1 MHPPPAS
8 PDPPSRRDGRS
19 RAGPLIEPVPLP
31 LVELRGSAHI
41 VCFANP
47 AFCALVQRS
56 RVELVG
62 KPFADIVTNGS
73 ACEGLLDRVYQAE
86 ARAQPTTSDGA
97 TPNSTIWLQAM
108 WPSLEGD
115 RRPVRVIVQLSKLA
129 DVTRFTVEMNEA
141 LLLGGLRQHELRE
154 AAERTEAGLQ
164 MEIVERIRIENELL
178 EAKAELRTHAEYLEH
193 VVAARTAQLR
203 AAMGDLEAFS
213 YSLVHDLRAPLR
225 AIQGFT
231 QIVLEMSRDQVGP
244 DAADLLQR
252 VVKASRRMDSL
263 IQDVLSLNQVLLQ
276 PITLSAV
283 DVDGLVRALVEEGP
297 ELSLPRA
304 DVRIEAPLLPMWG
317 HEASLSQ
324 CLTNLLGNAVKFVA
338 SGEVPRVRVW
348 TEFVPVAGGKP
359 HVRLW
364 VEDHGIGIDPKA
376 TGMIFEIFQRLH
388 HSLAYEGSGIGLAI
402 VRKAIER
409 MGGQVGV
416 ESTVGTGSRF
426 WLELPQG

>member
-1 MHPPPAS
+1 MDPPPT
-8 PDPPSRRDGRS
+8 SRGGAPRREGLR
-19 RAGPLIEPVPLP
+19 RAAPLLESVLLP

-62 KPFADIVTNGS
+62 KPFAELVTNGN
-73 ACEGLLDRVYQAE
+73 ACELLLDRVYQAE
-86 ARAQPTTSDGA
+86 AGAALPPAGGAARNPTM
-97 TPNSTIWLQAM
+97 WLQAM

-115 RRPVRVIVQLSKLA
+115 HRPVRVIVQMSRLT

-141 LLLGGLRQHELRE
+141 LLLGGLRQHELRQ
-154 AAERTEAGLQ
+154 AAERAKGDLQ
-164 MEIVERIRIENELL
+164 AEVAERIRIENELL
-178 EAKAELRTHAEYLEH
+178 EAKAELRTHAEYLEK

-231 QIVLEMSRDQVGP
+231 QIVLEMSREQVGS
-244 DAADLLQR
+244 DAAALLQR

-276 PITLSAV
+276 PITLSSV

-304 DVRIEAPLLPMWG
+304 DVRIEAPLLPMLG

-348 TEFVPVAGGKP
+348 TEMVAVAGTKP

-376 TGMIFEIFQRLH
+376 TESIFEIFQRLH

-409 MGGQVGV
+409 MGGRVGV
-416 ESTVGTGSRF
+416 ESTVGAGSRF
-426 WLELPQG
+426 WLELPRG